1 MAKYII
7 KRLVYAVFVL
17 LGVATIVFFLV
28 RLTGDPIAI
37 MLPENAT
44 DEQAAELT
52 ESLGLDKPL
61 IEQYIIYIN
70 NLIHLDFGTSLRY
83 RTSNFDLILER
94 LPATLRLAGTAM
106 LFALLVAIPCG
117 ILAALKRGTFIDQSI
132 MAISMACQAM
142 PVFWAG
148 ILMIML
154 FSVKL
159 GWLPT
164 GGYGDG
170 AINHIIM
177 PAIALG
183 LHLMALVMKLLRSS
197 LIEVLGADYIR
208 TAKAKGL
215 FERRVVVKHAFRNSM
230 LPVVTVIGIQMG
242 ALLGGSVVTETVF
255 AWPGVGQLMVQ
266 AITYRDFSLVQACIT
281 LLAAVFVFVNLAVD
295 ILYVFIDPRISYA

>member
-7 KRLVYAVFVL
+7 KRLFYAVFVL

-44 DEQAAELT
+44 DEQVADLT
-52 ESLGLDKPL
+52 RSLGLDKSW
-61 IEQYIIYIN
+61 IEQYLIYMGK
-70 NLIHLDFGTSLRY
+70 LFRLDFGTSLRY
-83 RTSNFDLILER
+83 RSANLALILER

-106 LFALLVAIPCG
+106 LFALLMALPCG
-117 ILAALKRGTFIDQSI
+117 ILAALKRGTVLDQGI
-132 MAISMACQAM
+132 MAAVMAGQAM

-154 FSVKL
+154 FSVRL

-170 AINHIIM
+170 GFKHIVM
-177 PAIALG
+177 PAAALG
-183 LHLMALVMKLLRSS
+183 LHLMALVTKLLRSS

-215 FERRVVVKHAFRNSM
+215 FARQVVVKHALRNSM
-230 LPVVTVIGIQMG
+230 LPVVTVVGIQMG

-266 AITYRDFSLVQACIT
+266 AITYRDFPLVQACIT

>member
-7 KRLVYAVFVL
+7 KRLFYAVFVL

-28 RLTGDPIAI
+28 RLTGDPVAI

-44 DEQAAELT
+44 EEQVAELT
-52 ESLGLDKPL
+52 RSMGLDKSL
-61 IEQYIIYIN
+61 IEQYLIYMGK
-70 NLIHLDFGTSLRY
+70 LFRLDFGTSLRY
-83 RTSNFDLILER
+83 RAANLGLILER

-106 LFALLVAIPCG
+106 LFALLMALPCG
-117 ILAALKRGTFIDQSI
+117 ILAALKRGTIIDQGI
-132 MAISMACQAM
+132 MAVVMAGQAM

-154 FSVKL
+154 FSVQL

-170 AINHIIM
+170 GLRHIIM

-183 LHLMALVMKLLRSS
+183 LHLMALVTKLLRSS

-215 FERRVVVKHAFRNSM
+215 FARRVVVKHALRNSM
-230 LPVVTVIGIQMG
+230 LPVVTVVGIQMG

-266 AITYRDFSLVQACIT
+266 AITYRDFPLVQACIT
-281 LLAAVFVFVNLAVD
+281 LLAAVFVLVNLAVD

>member
-7 KRLVYAVFVL
+7 KRLFYAVFVL

-44 DEQAAELT
+44 DEQVADLT
-52 ESLGLDKPL
+52 RSLGLDKSW
-61 IEQYIIYIN
+61 IEQYLIYMGK
-70 NLIHLDFGTSLRY
+70 LFRLDFGTSLRY
-83 RTSNFDLILER
+83 RSANLALILER

-106 LFALLVAIPCG
+106 LFALLMALPCG
-117 ILAALKRGTFIDQSI
+117 ILAALKRGTVLDQGI
-132 MAISMACQAM
+132 MAAVMAGQAM

-154 FSVKL
+154 FSVRL

-170 AINHIIM
+170 GFKHIVM
-177 PAIALG
+177 PAAALG
-183 LHLMALVMKLLRSS
+183 LHLMALVTKLLRSS

-215 FERRVVVKHAFRNSM
+215 FARQVVVKHALRNSM
-230 LPVVTVIGIQMG
+230 LPVVTVVGIQMG
-242 ALLGGSVVTETVF
+242 PSWAAPWLRRRSLPGP
-255 AWPGVGQLMVQ
+255 AWDSSWSRPSPTGTSRWCRR
-266 AITYRDFSLVQACIT
+266 ASPCW
-281 LLAAVFVFVNLAVD
+281 
-295 ILYVFIDPRISYA
+295 PRSSYS